1 MAESTR
7 GPTVASRLRVLMTTD
22 CLGGVFSYALALARE
37 LARRGATVHLAT
49 MGERMRSE
57 QRDAA
62 HAVPSLTL
70 HESSFALEWMESP
83 WAEVDRA
90 GQWLVA
96 LERELRPSVVHL
108 NGFAHGDAGF
118 RAPVVI
124 VGHSCVVSWWEA
136 VLGEDAPPAW
146 NVYRTRV
153 REGIE
158 GARAVLA
165 PSEVMLAALQR
176 HHGPLPSPRVVHN
189 GLPPLPR
196 GGAGLPPS
204 RRDPVVLAAGRIWD
218 QAKNLTVLERVAPR
232 VAWPIRVAGSDLH
245 PGGTRRP
252 LRNVDARGWLSP
264 AALGHEMERASVFV
278 APARYEPFGLGPLE
292 AAQRGCAL
300 VLGDIASLRE
310 VWGDAAVFVPP
321 DDVDAIAGALSDLAE
336 DALLRARMAGRAA
349 ERARRYTAAAMV
361 DGTLAAYEAAGV
373 VLAPVAGHRRDRDG
387 GDASAS

>member
-1 MAESTR
+1 MTEFTR
-7 GPTVASRLRVLMTTD
+7 GTRGASRLRVLMTTD
-22 CLGGVFSYALALARE
+22 CLGGVFSYALVLARE
-37 LARRGATVHLAT
+37 LARRGAEVHLAT
-49 MGERMRSE
+49 MGERMRPE
-57 QRDAA
+57 QRDVAQ
-62 HAVPSLTL
+62 AVPSLVL
-70 HESSFALEWMESP
+70 HESSYALEWMESP

-96 LERELRPSVVHL
+96 LEREIRPSVVHL

-136 VLGEDAPPAW
+136 VLGEAAPPL

-165 PSEVMLAALQR
+165 PTAAMLAALQR

-189 GLPPLPR
+189 GLPPLPG
-196 GGAGLPPS
+196 GGAGLPSS
-204 RRDPVVLAAGRIWD
+204 RRDPLVLAAGRVWD

-232 VAWPIRVAGSDLH
+232 VPWPIRVAGSDLH

-252 LRNVDARGWLSP
+252 IRNVDARGWLSP
-264 AALGHEMERASVFV
+264 AALGHEMERASIFV

-300 VLGDIASLRE
+300 VLADIATLRE
-310 VWGDAAVFVPP
+310 VWADAALFVPP
-321 DDVDAIAGALSDLAE
+321 DDVDAITGALSGLAG
-336 DALLRARMAGRAA
+336 DALLRARMAARAT
-349 ERARRYTAAAMV
+349 ERARRYTAAAMT
-361 DGTLAAYEAAGV
+361 DGTLAAYEAAGA
-373 VLAPVAGHRRDRDG
+373 LPTPIAGHPRDRDG
-387 GDASAS
+387 GDARAS